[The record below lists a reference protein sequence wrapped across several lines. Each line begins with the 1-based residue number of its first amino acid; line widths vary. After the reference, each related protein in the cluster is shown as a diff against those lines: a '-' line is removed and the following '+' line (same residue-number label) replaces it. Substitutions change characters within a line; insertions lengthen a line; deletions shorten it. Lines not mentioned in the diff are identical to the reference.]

1 MPKQIYKIDR
11 FEGGL
16 NTSSDPRDIAEN
28 ECSSLTSAMVDELGI
43 VRTMGCTTEYP
54 NAHRGKDTDNLARP
68 TSSTI
73 TPGYGLYQWSHD
85 RVDGH
90 TGGSSISATSDAE
103 TGANYLA
110 FSDADA
116 HSSGKLV
123 RIYSVEDNTWGAPIT
138 GLNDNTAGTRKDVF
152 YSVDGALRVCD
163 SEFGNSNASKWYG
176 YIDRILFQSIS
187 DTVPTDQWYL
197 AAQNISSPSDDSQ
210 FDQAIETVTTST
222 GHSLS
227 VTGISAQNSESTE
240 AACVTAGV
248 VNMMGGIVVTV
259 TITTASF
266 SDIPDVDDFAA
277 GFSITTGSANLSSNA
292 FLGTLGQSHKTDVK
306 SEYGVASSGATKD
319 VSYTFSFGDYFHDGT
334 TVGDDMTGGETG
346 FGIRTEIVSG
356 STTYGSKIA
365 SVVLKSV
372 VITEQTVSD
381 NNSHAATADGG
392 LSSNNL
398 HLEAQF
404 AAPDSGTAL
413 GWGKVWEHGV
423 SFIYDEKQESLVRRM
438 FDSTSSDTTEHD
450 NTGQPTH
457 CPTAK
462 LYVKHGTSSSF
473 NRRITGAVWYIRES
487 SGGGAASN
495 DWTAQIEYDF
505 IKGVS
510 RVLSSGYEAD
520 CTFNQHAEEYE
531 FEVDQDNLL
540 SPNLTDTYRSRT
552 GVSSD
557 ETAIKARYSSSC
569 NVGRRVY
576 IGNVEI
582 DKEDGTKEIKA
593 DAMIK
598 SPVNRFDTFP
608 SSSIVEAAIND
619 GESIVALEEFADRIL
634 QFKEQTLYI
643 INVSQDIEFLEDV
656 HKYKGALHPAS
667 ICKTDYG
674 IAWAN
679 TQGCFLYD
687 GKQVINLL
695 EKGGRR
701 LISESDWEDFLVA
714 DKSFA
719 AGTVETF
726 LTPMVGFIPN
736 KRQIVIYDDITTG
749 SSSEP
754 RMYLYDMV
762 TQSWARGSDDGTNRQ
777 IDIIKTN
784 FVNDWDGNL
793 MYFHT
798 DNIPVIWLDKGSAG
812 SEFEFITK
820 DIDFGEPGRRK
831 KVYKILVTYDSGNA
845 TSHVQVDYGVDGD
858 TTFAYDFAN
867 GTQITS
873 APELDTANG
882 WKVAELKPDVAS
894 EANNVKSI
902 RLRFATDGAVPLGFK
917 INDISI
923 IYRMKPVN

>member
-1 MPKQIYKIDR
+1 MPKQVYTLNQ
-11 FEGGL
+11 FHGGL
-16 NTSSDPRDIAEN
+16 STNSDPRDIADN
-28 ECSSLTSAMVDELGI
+28 ELPKATDIMVDELGI
-43 VRTMGCTTEYP
+43 IRTMGGGT
-54 NAHRGKDTDNLARP
+54 AHQSESATGTHANE
-68 TSSTI
+68 I
-73 TPGYGLYQWSHD
+73 VGGYGLYAWSHD

-90 TGGSSISATSDAE
+90 TGGSTISATSDDA
-103 TGANYLA
+103 TGENYLA
-110 FSDADA
+110 FSDADNT
-116 HSSGKLV
+116 GEV
-123 RIYSVEDNTWGAPIT
+123 RIYAFSDDTWGNPISGMT
-138 GLNDNTAGTRKDVF
+138 NVDGGSRKDVF

-163 SEFGNSNASKWYG
+163 SLLTNSNASKWYG

-240 AACVTAGV
+240 DALFDGGV
-248 VNMMGGIVVTV
+248 LNMMGGIVVTV

-306 SEYGVASSGATKD
+306 SEYAVASSGASKD
-319 VSYTFSFGDYFHDGT
+319 VSYTYSFGDYYHDGS
-334 TVGDDMTGGETG
+334 TVGDDFANGETG

-356 STTYGSKIA
+356 STVFGSKIA

-381 NNSHAATADGG
+381 TNSHSVNTAAGG
-392 LSSNNL
+392 LTVNNL

-438 FDSTSSDTTEHD
+438 FDNTASDTTEHD

-462 LYVKHGTSSSF
+462 MYVKHGTGSGF

-487 SGGGAASN
+487 SGGGTAN

-505 IKGVS
+505 VRGVS
-510 RVLSSGYEAD
+510 KVLSSGYEAD

-540 SPNLTDTYRSRT
+540 SPNLEDTYTSRT
-552 GVSSD
+552 GVPSD
-557 ETAIKARYSSSC
+557 ESAIKARYGSSC
-569 NVGRRVY
+569 TVGRRVY
-576 IGNVEI
+576 VGNVEI
-582 DKEDGTKEIKA
+582 EKEDGTKEIKG
-593 DAMIK
+593 DAMLK
-598 SPVNRFDTFP
+598 SPVNKFDIFP
-608 SSSIVEAAIND
+608 SSSTIEAAIND

-634 QFKEQTLYI
+634 QFKENTLYV

-656 HKYKGALHPAS
+656 YKYKGVSQPSAV
-667 ICKTDYG
+667 CKTDYG

-679 TQGCFLYD
+679 KLGCYLYD
-687 GKQVINLL
+687 GKQVIDLL
-695 EKGGRR
+695 ERGGRQI
-701 LISESDWEDFLVA
+701 LSEQDWQTL
-714 DKSFA
+714 A
-719 AGTVETF
+719 ARS
-726 LTPMVGFIPN
+726 PMIGYVPK
-736 KRQIVIYDDITTG
+736 KRQLIIVDDNTTAG
-749 SSSEP
+749 DG
-754 RMYLYDMV
+754 RTFLYDMV
-762 TQSWARGSDDGTNRQ
+762 TQSWVRGNAGTITSQ
-777 IDIIKTN
+777 ALTN
-784 FVNDWDGNL
+784 FVNDVNGDLVWSHTNDTGTMRAWDDTSDSGKSIS
-793 MYFHT
+793 FR
-798 DNIPVIWLDKGSAG
+798 
-812 SEFEFITK
+812 TK
-820 DIDFGEPGRRK
+820 DIDFGTPGQNK
-831 KVYKILVTYDSGNA
+831 KIYKVLITYDSSDAA
-845 TSHVQVDYGVDGD
+845 TDVQVYYDIDGGKALD
-858 TTFAYDFAN
+858 KTFAN
-867 GTQITS
+867 GTNFSSNTLDSADGWQI
-873 APELDTANG
+873 
-882 WKVAELKPDVAS
+882 AELKPGTSS
-894 EANNVKSI
+894 EANNKKSI
-902 RLRFATDGAVPLGFK
+902 QLRFEKSSGGPPAGFK

-923 IYRMKPVN
+923 VYRMKAVR